1 MEVSIFNSILSTV
14 FNRSS
19 EAEQFTLP
27 GGKQDPVSIRPMGQ
41 VVEVLSGAAW
51 IASHGKDCE
60 LLSGQRCTL
69 PVGGDA
75 ALISA
80 LGDSP
85 LVFRLH
91 KVAD

>member
-14 FNRSS
+14 FNRSPK
-19 EAEQFTLP
+19 AEQFTLP
-27 GGKQDPVSIRPMGQ
+27 GGKQDPVSVRPMGQ

-51 IASHGKDCE
+51 IASNGRDCE
-60 LLSGQRCTL
+60 LLSGQRYTL

-75 ALISA
+75 VLISA
-80 LGDSP
+80 LGNNV

-91 KVAD
+91 KVTD

>member
-1 MEVSIFNSILSTV
+1 MEVSIFNSIFSTV
-14 FNRSS
+14 FKRSP

-27 GGKQDPVSIRPMGQ
+27 GGTQDPVSIRPRGQ

-51 IASHGKDCE
+51 IACRGRDCE
-60 LLSGQRCTL
+60 VLSGQRCTL
-69 PVGGDA
+69 PVSGDA
-75 ALISA
+75 VLIST